1 MDVRRLEIP
10 AELAA
15 LLHFAQD
22 HNPAQSNQVTE
33 VSLPEVKAKATFS
46 LPHDIN
52 NFPFSTFVQTHFQ
65 VVSFPALGQPLQ
77 EPLTQLHTEH
87 RQNALQL
94 NKLVLRFINDWE
106 LQGIHEQILGN
117 YIASRGLASPPLRN
131 ELLSQIATQL
141 WKNPDLEQCQR
152 GWVLMATLLSAFTPS
167 PALEKPLLKFVSDH
181 GLEGYN
187 GMCQHKLLT
196 SMKQTEGYLEL
207 SRSFPP
213 TGLEWTANQR
223 KGKMVLEVCTY
234 KEERISA
241 EVESWTTGEQYAG
254 WILNSRGLDIVPRG
268 WSISMFTGNK
278 WQDLAGCDFVLDLVG
293 GMEEVNCPSQS
304 SSNFP
309 IIPERDVSYFQRNSP
324 NRKSLDIPPAPTF
337 KAPSFPP
344 PPLPPMFDK
353 AVHPDPMD
361 SPTPSRELGHYVD
374 GLFEPLLHAGSRP
387 HMSAMESEANLT
399 GRMKG
404 GGKIGPMNQGVYSGY
419 PGMMTMPTFPTMP
432 VMGGMM
438 PATMPGM
445 PAMMMTH
452 PMMPSMDPNQ
462 AAAQQ
467 QSVINQQALF
477 LAQQMTL
484 QAMKISEQDQ
494 QQKQK
499 HRSPEHSHPNQLPSH
514 RSHEHSM
521 QRQPSPH
528 SSPTLSRPRRATPKR
543 RTSEHLRRRP
553 SSSESSPESLRS
565 TRVSPRK
572 QSPEASRPRRTSP
585 KSRSP
590 SSPKKTLLPKRP
602 PELSRSKKVSV
613 KEQPSESSR
622 PIQESR
628 SPSPPPQSP
637 IHILEEEVT
646 ADVRVDSLSRGTFQK
661 KVEFFQRMGI
671 EAAPLKK
678 VSSKSRRVKEKSED
692 PSANQESNSDLP
704 PPTQLENYQER
715 KFQNTKPEQPEP
727 SQEIRNII
735 KTHKK
740 RPIPPPKPI
749 MPARD
754 VSKSLTK
761 GEPKE
766 EALAK
771 LEALGLD
778 HPSVSSEKIKSSP
791 PLPPVK
797 PSNTIKEKQLS
808 LRSVFGPEGL
818 VLPPPPPGPPPSFPP
833 DSVTDETT
841 GTKDVDSTK
850 ILLEDANVKTQLFNL
865 SASVS
870 FSYANPIWKLFLR
883 KEVFYPRENFS
894 HPYCLNL
901 LCDQILRDTYSES
914 CIRISKE
921 ERRKMKDLL
930 TEFHVGMDVSSITE
944 EGIKKRIVVAAR
956 DNWASYFSRL
966 FPVKGE
972 NGSDVQI
979 LGVSHRGL
987 QLLKKSKEATF
998 SSEHLKVLCSF
1009 SYADV
1014 LSLELI
1020 SRNVL
1025 QFSLK
1030 NEQLILHSQKA
1041 QQIKATVEVFL
1052 KELKQDS
1059 NYVIA
1064 MRNYVTDD
1072 KSLLNF
1078 KKSDFI
1084 RLLPMKGLE
1093 PGWQFGSIG
1102 GRSGL
1107 FPAGMVQVVAAPDY
1121 LNLHMNQQEEVRTVW
1136 KKNTQEKMV
1145 IEEKSASSTESE
1157 VSRTSTP
1164 INSVDI
1170 CHYPMTEFAVAH
1182 FREARLMLP
1191 WSDMGTEQMAL
1202 TLLVQHTEVPI
1213 QEALLCHSDDAL
1225 NDLATKNF
1233 LTLMRFMGDQPGL
1246 KKQDKMDYIYE
1257 ILQCC
1262 KYKKTLHD
1270 EVYCQV
1276 IKQITGNPNLD
1287 SCRHGWQLLSLLTGY
1302 FLPSNTLRPYI
1313 TEFLQQICYDSNHP
1327 CSGIAEDCQS
1337 NLKKLITYGSRK
1349 HLPFLAEMR
1358 AFLKG
1363 HSLRRISVILPGG
1376 LQYST
1381 KIKTFT
1387 VTADVLKE
1395 ICEHI
1400 GVTELEEI
1408 QEFAIL
1414 ADKDKGKMRRPLH
1427 QEEYVQDY
1435 LLEESS
1441 IGLHFCRI
1449 TWKIPL
1455 HFDNEV
1461 YINVHYNQ
1469 VLQNYMTG
1477 KISLQHNTKLGQQ
1490 LGILALLQHWAKGA
1504 PSIPTREEL
1513 KNYIPVS
1520 APHLSPDIVEIAMAY
1535 QMETLEPLQPLQAQV
1550 RFIEHIIQLPLFG
1563 YNVFSVEKISA
1574 PDIPSPCIVGVNQEE
1589 IVARSKETQ
1598 SNQIIIPLKQILRMK
1613 SFRPSKAAGLS
1624 GIEINYGS
1632 MENPKTIWFELQQ
1645 AKTLYHLITIIG
1657 GGSDS
1662 QV

>member
-15 LLHFAQD
+15 LLRLAQD
-22 HNPAQSNQVTE
+22 HNHAESNQVTE

-52 NFPFSTFVQTHFQ
+52 SFPFSTFIKTHFQ

-77 EPLTQLHTEH
+77 EPLTKLQIEH

-94 NKLVLRFINDWE
+94 NKLILRFINDQD
-106 LQGIHEQILGN
+106 LQGIHEQLLGN
-117 YIASRGLASPPLRN
+117 YIASRGLASLPLCD
-131 ELLSQIATQL
+131 ELLSQVATQL

-187 GMCQHKLLT
+187 RVCQHKLLT
-196 SMKQTEGYLEL
+196 SMKLMESCLEL

-213 TGLEWTANQR
+213 TRLEWTANQR

-254 WILNSRGLDIVPRG
+254 WILNSRGLDTVPRG
-268 WSISMFTGNK
+268 WSISMFTGNE
-278 WQDLAGCDFVLDLVG
+278 WQDLAGCDFVLDLLG
-293 GMEEVNCPSQS
+293 EMEEVNCPSQS
-304 SSNFP
+304 SSSYP
-309 IIPERDVSYFQRNSP
+309 IVPERDVSYFQKSSP
-324 NRKSLDIPPAPTF
+324 NRMSLDIPPAPTF

-344 PPLPPMFDK
+344 PPLPPMLDK
-353 AVHPDPMD
+353 AAHLGD
-361 SPTPSRELGHYVD
+361 PTPPRELDRYVD
-374 GLFEPLLHAGSRP
+374 GLFKPLFPVGSRP
-387 HMSAMESEANLT
+387 HMAAMESEANLT

-404 GGKIGPMNQGVYSGY
+404 GGKIGPMNQGMYSGY
-419 PGMMTMPTFPTMP
+419 PGMMTMPTFPSMP

-445 PAMMMTH
+445 PAMMMTQ
-452 PMMPSMDPNQ
+452 PMMPSVDPNQ
-462 AAAQQ
+462 AAAAQQ

-494 QQKQK
+494 QRQQKY
-499 HRSPEHSHPNQLPSH
+499 RSPERSHPSQSSSH
-514 RSHEHSM
+514 RSHEYSR
-521 QRQPSPH
+521 QRQHTSPH
-528 SSPTLSRPRRATPKR
+528 SSPTLSRQSRALPKR
-543 RTSEHLRRRP
+543 RTSEHSRQRP
-553 SSSESSPESLRS
+553 SSSSESSPEFLRS
-565 TRVSPRK
+565 RRVSPRK
-572 QSPEASRPRRTSP
+572 RSPDASRP
-585 KSRSP
+585 KE
-590 SSPKKTLLPKRP
+590 TLLIKKP
-602 PELSRSKKVSV
+602 PEPSRSKKVTI
-613 KEQPSESSR
+613 KEEPSESSR
-622 PIQESR
+622 PIQES
-628 SPSPPPQSP
+628 PPPPKSP
-637 IHILEEEVT
+637 IRILEDERPV
-646 ADVRVDSLSRGTFQK
+646 DIKMDSLSRGTFQK
-661 KVEFFQRMGI
+661 KVEFFQRMGVETI
-671 EAAPLKK
+671 PLKK
-678 VSSKSRRVKEKSED
+678 VISSSKSRRIKEKSED
-692 PSANQESNSDLP
+692 PSDKQESNSV
-704 PPTQLENYQER
+704 QLENSQET

-727 SQEIRNII
+727 SQEIRKII
-735 KTHKK
+735 KTHKN
-740 RPIPPPKPI
+740 RPVPPPKPI
-749 MPARD
+749 MPLKNI
-754 VSKSLTK
+754 SKC
-761 GEPKE
+761 EPKE

-778 HPSVSSEKIKSSP
+778 NSSVSSEKLKSSP
-791 PLPPVK
+791 PSPPVK
-797 PSNTIKEKQLS
+797 PSNTIKERHL
-808 LRSVFGPEGL
+808 LLTNVFGPSSSG
-818 VLPPPPPGPPPSFPP
+818 LPPPPPGPPPSFPP
-833 DSVTDETT
+833 DVVADETT
-841 GTKDVDSTK
+841 GTKDSAKT
-850 ILLEDANVKTQLFNL
+850 LLEDTNVKTQLFNL

-870 FSYANPIWKLFLR
+870 FSYANPTWKLFLR

-930 TEFHVGMDVSSITE
+930 TEFHVGVDVSSIAE

-987 QLLKKSKEATF
+987 QLLKKSKEASF
-998 SSEHLKVLCSF
+998 SSEHLKILCSF

-1020 SRNVL
+1020 TRNIL

-1041 QQIKATVEVFL
+1041 QQIKATVEIFL

-1078 KKSDFI
+1078 KKGDFI
-1084 RLLPMKGLE
+1084 RLLPMKGLD

-1121 LNLHMNQQEEVRTVW
+1121 LNLHMNQQEEVRTGW
-1136 KKNTQEKMV
+1136 KKNTQEKIV
-1145 IEEKSASSTESE
+1145 NKEVRVQAEAKGISHARNTKSTGSLTTDFLSLQNSAPSTESE
-1157 VSRTSTP
+1157 DTRPSTP

-1170 CHYPMTEFAVAH
+1170 CHYPMMEFAKAH
-1182 FREARLMLP
+1182 FREAQVMLA
-1191 WSDMGTEQMAL
+1191 WNDVGTEQMNLAP
-1202 TLLVQHTEVPI
+1202 LVQHTKVPI
-1213 QEALLCHSDDAL
+1213 QEALLFHSDDEL
-1225 NDLATKNF
+1225 NDLATKGF
-1233 LTLMRFMGDQPGL
+1233 LTLMRFMGDQPVL
-1246 KKQDKMDYIYE
+1246 KKQDKMQYIYE
-1257 ILQCC
+1257 ILQLC
-1262 KYKKTLHD
+1262 KNKKTLHD

-1276 IKQITGNPNLD
+1276 IKQITENPNLE
-1287 SCRHGWQLLSLLTGY
+1287 SCRFGWQLLSLLTGY
-1302 FLPSNTLRPYI
+1302 FLPSSTLRPYI
-1313 TEFLQQICYDSNHP
+1313 TVILKQTCCDIDHHF
-1327 CSGIAEDCQS
+1327 SGIAEDCQS
-1337 NLKKLITYGSRK
+1337 NLRKLTEYGARQ
-1349 HLPFLAEMR
+1349 HLPFLMEMT

-1363 HSLRRISVILPGG
+1363 HCLRRISIILPGG
-1376 LQYST
+1376 LQHNA

-1400 GVTELEEI
+1400 GVTALEEI

-1414 ADKDKGKMRRPLH
+1414 ANKDKGKMIRPLH
-1427 QEEYVQDY
+1427 QEEYIQDY

-1441 IGLHFCRI
+1441 IGLHFSRI

-1461 YINVHYNQ
+1461 YINIHYNQ

-1477 KISLQHNTKLGQQ
+1477 TLLLHHTTKLGQQ
-1490 LGILALLQHWAKGA
+1490 LGWLALLQHWAKGA
-1504 PSIPTREEL
+1504 PLVPTREEL

-1520 APHLSPDIVEIAMAY
+1520 NTHISLEIVEIAMVY
-1535 QMETLEPLQPLQAQV
+1535 QLETTEPLQPLQAQI
-1550 RFIEHIIQLPLFG
+1550 RFIEHVTQLPLFG
-1563 YNVFSVEKISA
+1563 YNVFPVKKIRA
-1574 PDIPSPCIVGVNQEE
+1574 PDITSPCIVGVNQKE
-1589 IVARSKETQ
+1589 IVAMNREMQ
-1598 SNQIIIPLKQILRMK
+1598 SNQLIIPLNQVLRMK
-1613 SFRPSKAAGLS
+1613 SLCPVSAADLPS
-1624 GIEINYGS
+1624 IEINYGS
-1632 MENPKTIWFELQQ
+1632 VENPETIWFELKQTAKAASRLQ
-1645 AKTLYHLITIIG
+1645 AMQI
-1657 GGSDS
+1657 
-1662 QV
+1662 